1 MEGQGQEQPQKQPL
15 KIPDEF
21 KKIIIDMTKDILIS
35 FPEQRDT
42 LHKEL
47 ENVVFETN
55 KETLEK
61 SLAYIFIYCKTFYP
75 SRFFD
80 ILYQR
85 DEIFDEEVVEFLPGI
100 NFSKLWSENIT
111 DKTRETIW
119 KYLQLVLFTIV
130 SNISDGN
137 TFGDT
142 AKLFEAI
149 NENEFKEK
157 LEETIQQM
165 QTLFNTENKD
175 GGEEN
180 EGEGDGKSENN
191 KKSNINLDDL
201 PNPKDIH
208 EHVSSMMNGK
218 LGKLAKE
225 IAEET
230 ATELDINMENA
241 SSINDVFKRLM
252 SNPSKLMGLVKN
264 VGSKLDEKMKSG
276 DVKESELLEEASE
289 MMKKMKDM
297 PGMGNIQSMLNKM
310 GMNAGKGGS
319 GKVNVSAMQTNLA
332 QRLQK
337 AKNSERLLKKMN
349 ERKAAAAF
357 AEAQAQAQAQSQ
369 STSQAASKIASEQI
383 ENLVFSKGEHVERS
397 TRDQQISGG
406 IKKKKKKNN
415 KKK

>member
-1 MEGQGQEQPQKQPL
+1 MEEPTKQEM
-15 KIPDEF
+15 KIPEEF
-21 KKIIIDMTKDILIS
+21 KKIIVDMTKDILVS

-47 ENVVFETN
+47 ENLVFETDKDN
-55 KETLEK
+55 LKK

-75 SRFFD
+75 VRFFD
-80 ILYQR
+80 ILYQK
-85 DEIFDEEVVEFLPGI
+85 DEIFDEEDIEFLPGI
-100 NFSKLWSENIT
+100 NFSKLWNENIT

-149 NENEFKEK
+149 NEDEFKNK
-157 LEETIQQM
+157 LEETILQM
-165 QTLFNTENKD
+165 QSLFTNDKDKDTEESK
-175 GGEEN
+175 
-180 EGEGDGKSENN
+180 GDAANGD
-191 KKSNINLDDL
+191 KKTPNINVDDL
-201 PNPKDIH
+201 PNPKDLH
-208 EHVSSMMNGK
+208 DHVTGMMNGK

-230 ATELDINMENA
+230 AADLDINMDNA

-252 SNPSKLMGLVKN
+252 SNPTKLMGLVKN

-297 PGMGNIQSMLNKM
+297 PGMGDIQSMLNKM
-310 GMNAGKGGS
+310 GMNTGGSTKGS
-319 GKVNVSAMQTNLA
+319 GKVNLNAMQTNLA
-332 QRLQK
+332 QKLQK
-337 AKNSERLLKKMN
+337 AKNNEGILKRMH
-349 ERKAAAAF
+349 ERKAAQELATQ
-357 AEAQAQAQAQSQ
+357 QARAQAQSQ
-369 STSQAASKIASEQI
+369 STSQAASNAAKAALDNI
-383 ENLVFSKGEHVERS
+383 ENLVFSKGEEVERS
-397 TRDQQISGG
+397 TREQSAAGSA
-406 IKKKKKKNN
+406 KKKKKNKN
-415 KKK
+415 KK